1 MATSSTGPCQMVQV
15 KNRAYCSTERENMAT
30 LKLTKYNAIRALLE
44 SGAQVEEIAKMIE
57 VAPST
62 VLIVKKEKSFNDCI
76 NALNANMY
84 LARAAKKAKKEK
96 KEQEQQQQIL
106 QREAEKPSVTLLAN
120 HYLMEEM
127 RKQTELLKTISAKLA
142 FIVDELTGKE
152 SNK

>member
-1 MATSSTGPCQMVQV
+1 
-15 KNRAYCSTERENMAT
+15 MAT

-44 SGAQVEEIAKMIE
+44 SGAQVEEIAKMME

-84 LARAAKKAKKEK
+84 LARAAKKEK
-96 KEQEQQQQIL
+96 KEQAQQIL

>member
-1 MATSSTGPCQMVQV
+1 
-15 KNRAYCSTERENMAT
+15 MAT

-44 SGAQVEEIAKMIE
+44 SGAQVEEIAKMME

-62 VLIVKKEKSFNDCI
+62 VLIVKKEKSFADCI

-84 LARAAKKAKKEK
+84 LARAAKKEK
-96 KEQEQQQQIL
+96 NEQKQQIL

>member
-1 MATSSTGPCQMVQV
+1 
-15 KNRAYCSTERENMAT
+15 MAT

-44 SGAQVEEIAKMIE
+44 SGAQVEEIAKMME

-62 VLIVKKEKSFNDCI
+62 VLIVKKEKSFTDCI

-84 LARAAKKAKKEK
+84 LARAAKKEK
-96 KEQEQQQQIL
+96 KEQEQQIL

>member
-1 MATSSTGPCQMVQV
+1 
-15 KNRAYCSTERENMAT
+15 MAT

-44 SGAQVEEIAKMIE
+44 SGAQVEEIAKMME

-84 LARAAKKAKKEK
+84 LARAAKKEK
-96 KEQEQQQQIL
+96 KEQEQQIL